1 MNTWLLVAII
11 AVGAVALIIKRLIGE
26 PINVRDLFGPAVVLT
41 ALGIWSVAEVKELN
55 GTDIGWVLGGSVIS
69 LGFGLVRGS
78 TVVVFEKNEVLHQRY
93 TPKTFLVIVAAFVAS
108 ALYGLLAKK
117 MGMHEDARPMNLS
130 IGIGFLGEALVIG
143 YRGLL
148 KGGNFAP
155 EKPSLLDKYT
165 GRGDQGRQGPDQG
178 QDQGQGQNQG
188 DGRPGQNRSPGAGLL
203 DRYRSGGSIL
213 DDLDKFKRR

>member
-55 GTDIGWVLGGSVIS
+55 GSDIAWVIGGSVIS

-78 TVVVFEKNEVLHQRY
+78 TVVVFEKNDILHQRY
-93 TPKTFLVIVAAFVAS
+93 TPKTFLVIVVAFVAS

-143 YRGLL
+143 YRGLRS
-148 KGGNFAP
+148 GGTFAP

-165 GRGDQGRQGPDQG
+165 GRGDQG
-178 QDQGQGQNQG
+178 QGQGQGPNGGQQG
-188 DGRPGQNRSPGAGLL
+188 PGQGRGPGGSIL

-213 DDLDKFKRR
+213 DEYADRIDKFKRR